1 MGWGLCVIQDR
12 QVSVRYVSKKEFC
25 FICEFCE
32 KIYTIHNSQF
42 TILNYDYHR
51 RKSKKVKCKK
61 VKTLKLRSSNFYL

>member
-32 KIYTIHNSQF
+32 KTYTIQNSQF
-42 TILNYDYHR
+42 RIMITTEG
-51 RKSKKVKCKK
+51 KVKGLWEK
-61 VKTLKLRSSNFYL
+61 